1 MLEAIRKRTASIVV
15 KLLAF
20 ILIMGF
26 VAWGVGDVVTG
37 NVTRTTIASVGGVD
51 IRPQDVSA
59 EYRRELNRLR
69 ALLGGQFDSQQARA
83 MGLPN
88 RVVNTVVQRTL
99 YILGADDL
107 GVAVSDGLV
116 NSEIRKNSAFKN
128 AMGQFDRLQF
138 QQVISNSGLSESRY
152 AALVRQDLIRGQYLS
167 AIDTDFAAPDA
178 LVYAIYRHRKEQ
190 RVAEVLR
197 IATTTTDDPGEPDAD
212 ALAKYHKENA
222 DRFTAPETRALSVI
236 TLDVGE
242 LAKEVAVDD
251 LAIRDAYE
259 DRADEFT
266 QPERRRLQQMVLKDE
281 EAAKRAHA
289 RLSEGVTFAVVAKED
304 AGADEK
310 TIDIGTVSRNDV
322 AVPELTEPV
331 FALAAGAFSAPVQ
344 SPLGWHILRVT
355 NIEPGRAKTF
365 EEVRESLLADLAR
378 EKAVDSMFALANRLE
393 DTLGGGA
400 TLEEAAAELSLRLTR
415 YAAIDAAGRDAD
427 ERPVEGLPGG
437 TFLQT
442 VFATE
447 EGIDSP
453 LTDTGS
459 DGYFILRVN
468 GVTPAS
474 LKPLDRVRDEA
485 IGAWKK
491 EQRRLAAKKTAE
503 EVTRKL
509 TDGEDI
515 FAIATSMKLDVTTT
529 APFERVATGKVD
541 LPATLITK
549 LFGINPRQAAM
560 AQGTDGYLIA
570 RLKEVRV
577 GNPAGDSDGVKILR
591 QQISQAVGGDL
602 LAQLGNALQQRYPI
616 SINRQAVDQLN

>member
-1 MLEAIRKRTASIVV
+1 MLEAIRKRTGSFIV
-15 KLLAF
+15 KLLGGV
-20 ILIMGF
+20 LIMGF

-37 NVTRTTIASVGGVD
+37 NVSRVTIASVGSVD

-69 ALLGGQFDSQQARA
+69 AILGSQFDSQQARA

-99 YILGADDL
+99 YSLGAGDL
-107 GVAVSDGLV
+107 GVAISDGLV
-116 NSEIRKNSAFKN
+116 NSEIRKDSAFKN
-128 AMGQFDRLQF
+128 AMGQFDRMQF
-138 QQVISNSGLSESRY
+138 QQVIRNSNLTESRY

-167 AIDTDFAAPDA
+167 AIDTDAAAPDA
-178 LVYAIYRHRKEQ
+178 LVHALYRHRREQ

-197 IATTTTDDPGEPDAD
+197 IANTATDDPGVPDAD

-242 LAKEVAVDD
+242 LAKEVAVSDQ
-251 LAIRDAYE
+251 AIRDAYD

-281 EAAKRAHA
+281 AAAKRAHA
-289 RLSEGVTFAVVAKED
+289 RLSEGVAFAVVAKED
-304 AGADEK
+304 AGTDEK
-310 TIDIGTVSRNDV
+310 SIDMGQVSRQDLP
-322 AVPELTEPV
+322 VPELTEPV

-355 NIEPGRAKTF
+355 DIEPGRAKTL
-365 EEVRESLLADLAR
+365 EEVREGLLADLAR

-400 TLEEAAAELSLRLTR
+400 TLEEAAAELSLRLTK

-427 ERPVEGLPGG
+427 ERPVKGLPGG
-437 TFLQT
+437 TFLRT
-442 VFATE
+442 VFVTE

-459 DGYFILRVN
+459 DGYFILRVD
-468 GVTPAS
+468 GISPAA
-474 LKPLDRVRDEA
+474 LKPLDKVRDEA
-485 IGAWKK
+485 VGAWKK
-491 EQRRLAAKKTAE
+491 EQRRQAAKKIAE
-503 EVTRKL
+503 EVTQKL

-515 FAIATSMKLDVTTT
+515 FAIAAAMKLKVTTT

-541 LPATLITK
+541 LPATLVTK
-549 LFGINPRQAAM
+549 LFGVNPRQAAM
-560 AQGTDGYLIA
+560 AEGADEYLIA

-577 GNPAGDSDGVKILR
+577 GNPAGDSEGVKAIR
-591 QQISQAVGGDL
+591 QQISQSVGGDL
-602 LAQLGNALQQRYPI
+602 LAQLGNALRQRYPI